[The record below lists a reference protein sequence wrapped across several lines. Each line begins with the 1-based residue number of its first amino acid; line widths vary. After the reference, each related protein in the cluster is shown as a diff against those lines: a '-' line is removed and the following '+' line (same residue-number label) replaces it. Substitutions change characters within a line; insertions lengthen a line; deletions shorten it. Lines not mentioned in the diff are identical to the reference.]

1 MKCLTNKHFT
11 FSIFDQKNNFDFL
24 ASVNNLL
31 LKHKISKQQ
40 INPKVLSVASSCH
53 CNGISK
59 MAKIVYRQMA
69 TPQELP
75 QQIPTSFQKLG
86 CKRAGANF
94 WSKSLGVH
102 RGWLWMKLIPVL
114 VLRYI
119 SLNILSEKTFTVRN
133 CFSPHVRL

>member
-11 FSIFDQKNNFDFL
+11 FSIFDQKSNFDFL
-24 ASVNNLL
+24 ASVNNFL

-40 INPKVLSVASSCH
+40 INPKVLSVASSRH

-59 MAKIVYRQMA
+59 NGKNCLQTNGHPSGA
-69 TPQELP
+69 TPTNPHPLAKARMQKGRGKFLE
-75 QQIPTSFQKLG
+75 QIP
-86 CKRAGANF
+86 
-94 WSKSLGVH
+94 GVH
-102 RGWLWMKLIPVL
+102 RGWLLMRLIPAL